1 MSKQNTLRFSVKKTS
16 KDKSLPVP
24 KKDLL
29 LVYAD
34 EIVSMP
40 ETNERGILATNEIQL
55 LNDANFYELYLT
67 PSTQKNSADIQGDL
81 GAKGW
86 MPTVTGT
93 FPGTRL
99 EITEW
104 MHNNV
109 RSGFVAIQKYCGDNY
124 KIIGSKLN
132 PLFLTGKLSEDKDSS
147 LSEITLTATKKSKR
161 PYILYSTEEL
171 GAEDPSGNS
180 GDCDCA
186 PLIDIIG

>member
-1 MSKQNTLRFSVKKTS
+1 LRFSVRKTS

-24 KKDLL
+24 KKDLA

-40 ETNERGILATNEIQL
+40 EVSERGILATNDIQL
-55 LNDANFYELYLT
+55 QNGADFYELYLT
-67 PSTQKNSADIQGDL
+67 PATQKNSVDIEGDM

-86 MPTVTGT
+86 MPTVSGN

-99 EITEW
+99 TISEW
-104 MHNNV
+104 MHNNLNE
-109 RSGFVAIQKYCGDNY
+109 GFVVIQKNCGNNW
-124 KIIGSKLN
+124 KIIGTKLN
-132 PLFLTGKLSEDKDSS
+132 PLFLTGKISEDKDSG
-147 LSEITLTATKKSKR
+147 LCEITLKAVKKSKR
-161 PYILYSTEEL
+161 PYILYNYEET
-171 GAEDPSGNS
+171 GAEQPGGGSA